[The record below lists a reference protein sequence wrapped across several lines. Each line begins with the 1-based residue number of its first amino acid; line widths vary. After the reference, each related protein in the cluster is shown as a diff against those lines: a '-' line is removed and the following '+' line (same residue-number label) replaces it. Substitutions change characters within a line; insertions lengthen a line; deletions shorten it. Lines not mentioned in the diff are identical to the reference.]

1 VKELSKTIGKDAS
14 PPPKGARLNAYH
26 EVVQRAKTEFDSRY
40 PQYKYLQL
48 LVSHAD
54 HQQHGYG
61 KDLVESFISK
71 ARQTGG
77 VLTAL
82 GGPSGYI
89 FFSGLG
95 FHDLGPVSIPEGM
108 STDTQLVKML
118 SLVVEKE
125 RRRSLTE
132 SVMHYLSS

>member
-1 VKELSKTIGKDAS
+1 MAERDAK
-14 PPPKGARLNAYH
+14 PPPKDARLNAYH
-26 EVVQRAKTEFDSRY
+26 EVVQKAKTQLDARH
-40 PQYKYLQL
+40 PQHMYLQL
-48 LVSHAD
+48 LVTHVN
-54 HQQHGYG
+54 HQQEGYG
-61 KDLVESFISK
+61 KDLVESSINK
-71 ARQTGG
+71 AKQKGG

-89 FFSGLG
+89 FFSGMG
-95 FHDLGPVSIPEGM
+95 FHDLGPVSIPESM